1 MNTFKK
7 GDLVKCVNTKDHRGL
22 TEGKKYIVTSTG
34 DDYLFITDDDLWNGY
49 PYEPE
54 CFELSQIEAGDYFRD
69 EDSGNI
75 HLCMSAAQTS
85 IGDVLYLTHNTAF
98 LDWQVKPVV
107 WSGKF
112 KEGDLVE
119 IIHNGSRAKKSRGE
133 LYHTGDHAYI
143 KKVNPCDVLLE
154 SLNGYFGA
162 SYIKEQYIKLVHRR
176 NETII
181 KNEPS
186 QERFSDFSKYDE
198 AQEILDTLADI
209 PTEAIEEYLE
219 LRKEAEEIEDQ
230 RTKAKLKVT
239 FADNDL
245 KDIRKEMKELFK

>member
-7 GDLVKCVNTKDHRGL
+7 GDLIKCVNTKGHRGL
-22 TEGKKYIVTSTG
+22 TKGKKYIVTGTSE
-34 DDYLFITDDDLWNGY
+34 DFVFFADDDLWNGY

-69 EDSGNI
+69 KKDGNI
-75 HLCMSAAQTS
+75 HLCTSATPTS
-85 IGDVLYLTHNTAF
+85 IGDVLYTTYSAAF
-98 LDWQVKPVV
+98 LDWQVEPVV

-119 IIHNGSRAKKSRGE
+119 IIHNGSMASKSQGE
-133 LYHTGDHAYI
+133 LYHAGDHAYI

-154 SLNGYFGA
+154 SLNGYFGS

-176 NETII
+176 NETTI
-181 KNEPS
+181 KNESS

-209 PTEAIEEYLE
+209 PTDVIEEYLE
-219 LRKEAEEIEDQ
+219 LRKEEEDIEDQ

-239 FADNDL
+239 FADSDL

>member
-1 MNTFKK
+1 MTTFKK
-7 GDLVKCVNTKDHRGL
+7 GDLIKCVNTHGHRGL
-22 TEGKKYIVTSTG
+22 TEGKKYIVTSTD
-34 DDYLFITDDDLWNGY
+34 DDYLFVTDDDLWNGY
-49 PYEPE
+49 PYESE
-54 CFELSQIEAGDYFRD
+54 CFELSKIEVGDYFRD
-69 EDSGNI
+69 NDSGNI
-75 HLCMSAAQTS
+75 HLCKGATPTS
-85 IGDVLYLTHNTAF
+85 IGNTLYITYNTAF
-98 LDWQVKPVV
+98 LDWQVEPYV
-107 WSGKF
+107 WHGGF

-119 IIHNGSRAKKSRGE
+119 IIHNGSMASKSQGE

-181 KNEPS
+181 KNESS
-186 QERFSDFSKYDE
+186 QERFSDFSEYDE
-198 AQEILDTLADI
+198 AQEILDTLEDL

-219 LRKEAEEIEDQ
+219 LRKEEEDIQDR

-245 KDIRKEMKELFK
+245 EDIRKEMKELFK

>member
-1 MNTFKK
+1 MPTFKK
-7 GDLVKCVNTKDHRGL
+7 GDLIKCVNAKDHIGL
-22 TEGKKYIVTSTG
+22 TEGKKYLVTSIG
-34 DDYLFITDDDLWNGY
+34 EDYVCITDDQLWNSF
-49 PYEPE
+49 PYDLD

-69 EDSGNI
+69 KKDGNI
-75 HLCMSAAQTS
+75 HLCTSATPTS
-85 IGDVLYLTHNTAF
+85 IGDILYTTHSAAF
-98 LDWQVKPVV
+98 LDWQVEPYV
-107 WSGKF
+107 WHGGF

-119 IIHNGSRAKKSRGE
+119 IIHNGSMASKSRGE
-133 LYHTGDHAYI
+133 LYHAGDHAYI

-154 SLNGYFGA
+154 SLSGYFGA

-181 KNEPS
+181 KNESS

-219 LRKEAEEIEDQ
+219 LRKEEEDVKDR
-230 RTKAKLKVT
+230 RTKAKLNVT
-239 FADNDL
+239 SADKEL
-245 KDIRKEMKELFK
+245 KYIRREMKEIFK

>member
-7 GDLVKCVNTKDHRGL
+7 GDLIKCVNTNGHRGL
-22 TEGKKYIVTSTG
+22 TKGKKYIVTGTSE
-34 DDYLFITDDDLWNGY
+34 DLVFCADDDLWNGY

-69 EDSGNI
+69 KKDGNI
-75 HLCMSAAQTS
+75 YLCTSATPTS
-85 IGDVLYLTHNTAF
+85 IGDILYTTHSAAF
-98 LDWQVKPVV
+98 LDWQVEPVV

-119 IIHNGSRAKKSRGE
+119 IIHNGSMANKSQGE
-133 LYHTGDHAYI
+133 LYHAGDHAYI

-154 SLNGYFGA
+154 SLDGFYGA

-181 KNEPS
+181 KNESS
-186 QERFSDFSKYDE
+186 QERFSDFSEYDE

-219 LRKEAEEIEDQ
+219 LRKEEEEAKDR
-230 RTKAKLKVT
+230 RTKAKLNVT
-239 FADNDL
+239 STDREL
-245 KDIRKEMKELFK
+245 KYIRREMKEIFK

>member
-1 MNTFKK
+1 MATFKK
-7 GDLVKCVNTKDHRGL
+7 GDLIKCVDTKDYIGI
-22 TEGKKYIVTSTG
+22 TEGKKYIVTSI
-34 DDYLFITDDDLWNGY
+34 DDDFVCITDDHLWTGFPYDL
-49 PYEPE
+49 E
-54 CFELSQIEAGDYFRD
+54 CFELSKIEVGDYFRD
-69 EDSGNI
+69 KNGGNI
-75 HLCMSAAQTS
+75 HLCKGATPTS
-85 IGDVLYLTHNTAF
+85 IGNTLYITYNTAF
-98 LDWQVKPVV
+98 LDWQVEPYV
-107 WSGKF
+107 WHGGF

-119 IIHNGSRAKKSRGE
+119 IIHNGSMASKSQGE

-181 KNEPS
+181 KNESS
-186 QERFSDFSKYDE
+186 QEMFRDLSKYDE
-198 AQEILDTLADI
+198 AQEILDILEDI
-209 PTEAIEEYLE
+209 PTDVIEEYLE
-219 LRKEAEEIEDQ
+219 LRKEEEDIEDQ

-245 KDIRKEMKELFK
+245 EDIRKEMKELFK

>member
-1 MNTFKK
+1 MTNFKK
-7 GDLVKCVNTKDHRGL
+7 GDLIKCVNTKGHRGL
-22 TEGKKYIVTSTG
+22 TKGKKYIVTST
-34 DDYLFITDDDLWNGY
+34 DEEFVFFTDDDLWNGY
-49 PYEPE
+49 PYEPD

-69 EDSGNI
+69 KKDGNI
-75 HLCMSAAQTS
+75 HLCTSATPTS
-85 IGDVLYLTHNTAF
+85 IGDILYITHNTAF
-98 LDWQVKPVV
+98 LDWQVEPVV

-143 KKVNPCDVLLE
+143 KKVYPCDVLLE

-219 LRKEAEEIEDQ
+219 LRKEEEDVKDR
-230 RTKAKLKVT
+230 RTKAKLNVT
-239 FADNDL
+239 SADKEL
-245 KDIRKEMKELFK
+245 KYIRREMKEIFK